1 MNVLLIF
8 LNVINPLQGMT
19 NASVEEI
26 LSLVARTSFP
36 CPKTLDL
43 FNSESLQ
50 ELCLSLLE
58 TLNDRMLQLKHQRKA
73 NKHILERLNQ
83 LESKI
88 MSKNKDIGD
97 LILRPSQHLMKD
109 YCGSNVDEEVFD
121 SSTETTTPSTEGC
134 FEEDPDLSESTNP
147 KMFSDFSESVNPPK
161 MVSEVKIVVT
171 ENGLNPPD
179 IIANEFHRPA
189 CSGSL
194 EEVSGKDSGILE
206 KDSDLLNEPIVLP
219 DHLQRLV
226 DEAMKDILCQ
236 NQDQ

>member
-1 MNVLLIF
+1 
-8 LNVINPLQGMT
+8 MT

-36 CPKTLDL
+36 CPKSLDL

-109 YCGSNVDEEVFD
+109 YCGANVDEEVFG
-121 SSTETTTPSTEGC
+121 SSTTTSTTTPSTEGC
-134 FEEDPDLSESTNP
+134 FGEDPDLSDP
-147 KMFSDFSESVNPPK
+147 MLSDLRFDGPILSEVNIV
-161 MVSEVKIVVT
+161 VSE
-171 ENGLNPPD
+171 NPPD
-179 IIANEFHRPA
+179 IIANEFHRPSR
-189 CSGSL
+189 SGSL
-194 EEVSGKDSGILE
+194 EEVSKNDSGNLE

-236 NQDQ
+236 NQNQDQ